1 METATEEEKQEVFS
15 EMLASAALLMEDHFG
30 NYVVQKF
37 FEFGSHHQIQILC
50 GLLRGNVVMLSL
62 QTYGCRV
69 MQKAIE
75 TLVEDDQVYVCVCV
89 CVGGWVCLFAP
100 AYLSAPSCVCAEF
113 N

>member
-30 NYVVQKF
+30 NNVVQKF

-50 GLLRGNVVMLSL
+50 GMLRGNVVMLSL

-75 TLVEDDQVYVCVCV
+75 TLAEDDQVYVCVCV
-89 CVGGWVCLFAP
+89 CGGGGGGVFVCTCLP
-100 AYLSAPSCVCAEF
+100 VCT
-113 N
+113 